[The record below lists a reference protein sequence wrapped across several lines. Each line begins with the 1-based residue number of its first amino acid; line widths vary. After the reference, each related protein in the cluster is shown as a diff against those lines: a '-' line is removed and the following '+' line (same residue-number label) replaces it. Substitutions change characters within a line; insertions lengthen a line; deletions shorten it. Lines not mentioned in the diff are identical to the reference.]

1 MFCSTICSLLL
12 LIEISR
18 ENSQT
23 VFTDIYQLIIA
34 VFVSREVIYIYI
46 YIRICYAHRCRSV
59 LYDYLKQI
67 KLRKMEDMHTQLARA
82 EIEVDKGNFESAIGV
97 CLYEYCLF

>member
-23 VFTDIYQLIIA
+23 IFTDIYQLIIA

-46 YIRICYAHRCRSV
+46 RIYYAYRCRSV
-59 LYDYLKQI
+59 LYNYLKQI
-67 KLRKMEDMHTQLARA
+67 KLQKMEDIHTQFARA

>member
-23 VFTDIYQLIIA
+23 VFTDIYQLIIT
-34 VFVSREVIYIYI
+34 VFDSREVIYVY
-46 YIRICYAHRCRSV
+46 YAYRCRSV
-59 LYDYLKQI
+59 LYNYLKQI
-67 KLRKMEDMHTQLARA
+67 KLQKMEDIHTQFTRA

-97 CLYEYCLF
+97 CLCAYCVF